1 MSYETV
7 LYNVDEGV
15 ATVTFHRPEK
25 LNAFNDQMIKET
37 THALKTASRDT
48 AVRAIV
54 LTGHGRGFSAGQDLL
69 EAAASAGQPD
79 KALGDHLRHTYHVL
93 INQMLTT
100 DKPIIGVVN
109 GIAAGIGM
117 SIALMTDLRL
127 MSDQAAFTLG
137 FTKIGLIPDGGANW
151 VLTRMIGYPRAY
163 EMALS
168 SEKITAVQ
176 ALEWGMINKVV
187 PHDQLG
193 EITTAYARQIAAGP
207 TLAFGLT
214 KRAML
219 QGMSQTLTE
228 NLYYEAHLQT
238 IAGRSED
245 CREGVMSFVEKRP
258 ALFRGQ

>member
-1 MSYETV
+1 MSYETI
-7 LYNVDEGV
+7 LYDVDQAV
-15 ATVTFHRPEK
+15 ATITLNRPDK

-37 THALKTASRDT
+37 TKAFKTAGRD
-48 AVRAIV
+48 ADVRAIV

-79 KALGDHLRHTYHVL
+79 QALGDHLRHTYHVL
-93 INQMLTT
+93 VNQMLSL
-100 DKPIIGVVN
+100 DKPIIAVVN
-109 GIAAGIGM
+109 GIAAGVGM

-151 VLTRMIGYPRAY
+151 ILTRMIGYPRAY
-163 EMALS
+163 EIALT

-176 ALEWGMINKVV
+176 AYEWGMVNKVV
-187 PHDQLG
+187 PHDQLS
-193 EITTAYARQIAAGP
+193 EIATAYARQIAAGP

-219 QGMSQTLTE
+219 QGMSQTLAE
-228 NLYYEAHLQT
+228 NLEYEAHLQT
-238 IAGRSED
+238 ISGRSAD
-245 CREGVMSFVEKRP
+245 CLEGVMAFVEKRP
-258 ALFRGQ
+258 AKFQGK